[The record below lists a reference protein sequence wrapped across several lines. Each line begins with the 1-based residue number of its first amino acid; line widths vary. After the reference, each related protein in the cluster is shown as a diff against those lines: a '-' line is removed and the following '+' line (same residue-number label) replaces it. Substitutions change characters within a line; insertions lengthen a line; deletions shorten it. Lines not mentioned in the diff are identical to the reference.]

1 VSEFAALAY
10 CAAVGFVAAAV
21 IASLYQWITAERA
34 DFLVGRVSVL
44 GIIVSVLVT
53 MFAGPFIVARK
64 ILLGLRS
71 KELGVLPAAI
81 AAILAGMWSVCAGIF
96 YVSLLISA

>member
-1 VSEFAALAY
+1 VVELGVLAY

-21 IASLYQWITAERA
+21 IASFYQWVTAERA
-34 DFLVGRVSVL
+34 EFLVFRASMADIVVSVL
-44 GIIVSVLVT
+44 IT

-71 KELGVLPAAI
+71 KELTALPAAI
-81 AAILAGMWSVCAGIF
+81 GAILAGMWSVCAGVF
-96 YVSLLISA
+96 YVSLFIHA

>member
-1 VSEFAALAY
+1 MSELAVLAY

-34 DFLVGRVSVL
+34 DFLVGRASVPGILVSVL
-44 GIIVSVLVT
+44 IT

-71 KELGVLPAAI
+71 KELSALPAVI
-81 AAILAGMWSVCAGIF
+81 GAILTGMWSACAGIF
-96 YVSLLISA
+96 YVSLFISA

>member
-1 VSEFAALAY
+1 MSELAALAY

-34 DFLVGRVSVL
+34 DFLVARVSVP
-44 GIIVSVLVT
+44 GIIFSVLIT

-64 ILLGLRS
+64 ILVGLRS
-71 KELGVLPAAI
+71 KELSVLPAAI
-81 AAILAGMWSVCAGIF
+81 GAILAGMWSVCAGIF
-96 YVSLLISA
+96 YVSLFVSA